1 MKKTLTISESFNMID
16 YVYGTVFELDE
27 KTGEYYYLPELFD
40 YAYRFSILKFFYEE
54 ELDKLDINISY
65 QKCMELDINK
75 VRSEVNRSQ
84 LDAIYKSICEKI
96 EYKKSEMQKENINI
110 VSELDS
116 IVPFINE
123 ILITINDKLGKIDTK
138 KLNKFLSGLNIK
150 TLAQEYLNSDR
161 YTGNT
166 ASIIEHKNKQ
176 IQELKEK
183 LAEKAENK

>member
-1 MKKTLTISESFNMID
+1 MKKTLTFSESFEMIN
-16 YVYGTVFELDE
+16 YVYETVIDFENE
-27 KTGEYYYLPELFD
+27 TGKYQYLPELFD
-40 YAYRFSILKFFYEE
+40 YAYRASILKFYYEE
-54 ELDKLDINISY
+54 NIDQLDLETSY
-65 QKCMELDINK
+65 QRCMELDIKK

-183 LAEKAENK
+183 LAEKAKNK